1 MKSKKILLLFVII
14 FSVCTYSQQ
23 TKMKEKKE
31 KIKSLKV
38 AFITNELKLTP
49 TEAEKF
55 WPIYNAFEDK
65 QFEIRHE
72 KLNRSLRLMDETS
85 FNTIS
90 DKEAV
95 VFLNQ
100 LENNEE
106 QLYLNQKKL
115 TANLKTV
122 LSAKKILLLKKAED
136 HFNKKLLQQYRA
148 VKIKNSK

>member
-1 MKSKKILLLFVII
+1 MKSKNILLFFVIL

-122 LSAKKILLLKKAED
+122 LSAKKILLLKKSED

-148 VKIKNSK
+148 VKIKNGK